1 VRVLWL
7 GHNLAFPPVRGVLQ
21 RNYNL
26 LREVAKRSEV
36 HVLAFDQPKTRP
48 PGVTPEDC
56 VRALREFCAS
66 VTWVPLSRQLDGT
79 DRYVLALRGLMSRDP
94 IDMLWLHSREMAE
107 KLRKAIE
114 DSEFDVIHFDTL
126 GLAPYKSVVTTA
138 KTVLN
143 HHNVESSMMSRRASK
158 ERNRLTSLYFKLEAR
173 KVREAEK
180 RWCPQFGT
188 NLVVSAEEELE
199 LKKWAPDANTAVVP
213 NGVDTEYFT
222 PCPDPAGR
230 RLLFCGGLDWYP
242 NRDAMVFFF
251 NAIWPLLASQVPDVE
266 IYVVG
271 RGPPKWLQRLGER
284 DRRVHVTG
292 FVEDVRP
299 YFKKAAAYVCPIR
312 EGGGTRLKVLD
323 ALAMGVPLIGTSFAC
338 SGLGLSDGKH
348 VLLAET
354 PGEFVC
360 KIRQVFDD
368 SELRYR
374 LAAAGREIV
383 ERMYSWHAIGQTL
396 FGTYESVAQA
406 KSVTKA
412 REEFRRHMRLG

>member
-1 VRVLWL
+1 
-7 GHNLAFPPVRGVLQ
+7 
-21 RNYNL
+21 
-26 LREVAKRSEV
+26 
-36 HVLAFDQPKTRP
+36 
-48 PGVTPEDC
+48 
-56 VRALREFCAS
+56 
-66 VTWVPLSRQLDGT
+66 
-79 DRYVLALRGLMSRDP
+79 MSRDP
-94 IDMLWLHSREMAE
+94 IDMLWLQSREMVE

-126 GLAPYKSVVTTA
+126 GLTPYKSVVKTA

-158 ERNRLTSLYFKLEAR
+158 ERNRFVAQYFKLQAG
-173 KVREAEK
+173 KLREAEK

-199 LKKWAPDANTAVVP
+199 LNKWAPDANTAVVP

-222 PCPDPAGR
+222 PRPDPAGR
-230 RLLFCGGLDWYP
+230 RLLFCGGLDWYA

-251 NAIWPLLASQVPDVE
+251 NAIWPLLGSQVPDVE

-271 RGPPKWLQRLGER
+271 RRPPKWLQRLGER

-338 SGLGLSDGKH
+338 SGLRLSDGKH
-348 VLLAET
+348 VLFAET
-354 PGEFVC
+354 PQEFIS
-360 KIRQVFDD
+360 KIGQVFDD
-368 SELRYR
+368 SELRHR
-374 LAAAGREIV
+374 LAAAGRKVI
-383 ERMYSWHAIGQTL
+383 EREYSWRAIGETL
-396 FGTYESVAQA
+396 IDAY
-406 KSVTKA
+406 KSVSQVKA
-412 REEFRRHMRLG
+412 VAKGREGLGKHIEISPHTSTALG